1 MNSSDIST
9 SAILPVYHEKVCRDL
24 VRRGVLGSYLY
35 LIIWIILAS
44 VGRFF
49 ENNAD
54 LAWGG
59 VITLGL
65 FALLRIWLSINF
77 NSLYQK
83 NPVLWEKAYALGVLG
98 SAFSWGGVT
107 SVLLIRFL
115 PDSPIA
121 YLAGI
126 ATSGFAVGGT
136 TILLSHMR
144 VQQAHQAFLLL
155 PAIIVC
161 LYVGE
166 SLAVTMGLFLI
177 LGWFFVISVG
187 REINQQYY
195 SVLKSNEVFERR
207 ATTDKLTGIA
217 NRRYFDELI
226 NSMFHQAE
234 RYNHSLTVLLLDVDF
249 FKLYNDTYGHAK
261 GDECLRSVAQA
272 LSNTFRRST
281 DLVARY
287 GGEEF
292 VALVPDQSFDNVAQ
306 LVNDLLND
314 LLTLEIPHSSSS
326 ATSRVTVSIGSVTIT
341 PSSNA
346 NISEVVEQA
355 DKLLYRAKSEGRNRA
370 IMFDADSNNEKVLQ
384 LDQ

>member
-1 MNSSDIST
+1 
-9 SAILPVYHEKVCRDL
+9 
-24 VRRGVLGSYLY
+24 
-35 LIIWIILAS
+35 
-44 VGRFF
+44 
-49 ENNAD
+49 
-54 LAWGG
+54 
-59 VITLGL
+59 
-65 FALLRIWLSINF
+65 
-77 NSLYQK
+77 
-83 NPVLWEKAYALGVLG
+83 
-98 SAFSWGGVT
+98 
-107 SVLLIRFL
+107 
-115 PDSPIA
+115 
-121 YLAGI
+121 
-126 ATSGFAVGGT
+126 
-136 TILLSHMR
+136 
-144 VQQAHQAFLLL
+144 
-155 PAIIVC
+155 
-161 LYVGE
+161 
-166 SLAVTMGLFLI
+166 
-177 LGWFFVISVG
+177 
-187 REINQQYY
+187 
-195 SVLKSNEVFERR
+195 
-207 ATTDKLTGIA
+207 
-217 NRRYFDELI
+217 
-226 NSMFHQAE
+226 MFHQAE